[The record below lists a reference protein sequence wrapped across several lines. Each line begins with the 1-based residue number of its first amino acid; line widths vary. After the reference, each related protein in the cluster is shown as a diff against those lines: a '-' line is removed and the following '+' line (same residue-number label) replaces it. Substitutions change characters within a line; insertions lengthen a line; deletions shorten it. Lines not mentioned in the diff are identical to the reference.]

1 MQPQH
6 HAPDGHGVKMLAS
19 GWIGVSWLDW
29 TECIGSR
36 LVGAMGMFL
45 GAGQAGP
52 HQHMVGLLN
61 LINVMIRCVDT
72 VICISIIYLGIQQAY
87 ISPYIKLLV
96 YYYTSILTLV
106 YFCSSIICMLKIL
119 QIGH

>member
-1 MQPQH
+1 MQ
-6 HAPDGHGVKMLAS
+6 ATG
-19 GWIGVSWLDW
+19 
-29 TECIGSR
+29 T
-36 LVGAMGMFL
+36 FL